1 MTQISDTQTLTTSVI
16 ADLQARRDYSSVKFE
31 ATSSRTV
38 TGPEAVASYDALN
51 QALITA
57 GTKGTAVPTDT
68 LDTALALTAVII
80 NANTLIQKMG
90 QLNTNRTIEPGTAKA
105 DNVTLASLNAAL
117 MTLKAGGDTGDT
129 PTSPTMPT
137 IPDPIVPPMPDN
149 PVVPDDIPDIEQ
161 QYP

>member
-16 ADLQARRDYSSVKFE
+16 ADLQARRDYATIKFD
-31 ATSSRTV
+31 AGGGKTV
-38 TGPEAVASYDALN
+38 SGPEAVASYNLLN

-57 GTKGTAVPTDT
+57 GTNDTAVPTDT
-68 LDTALALTAVII
+68 LDTALVLTAVII

-90 QLNTNRTIEPGTAKA
+90 QLNTNRTIEPDTAKA

-117 MTLKAGGDTGDT
+117 MTLKASGNTGDT
-129 PTSPTMPT
+129 PTKPT
-137 IPDPIVPPMPDN
+137 IPDPTVPPMPDN
-149 PVVPDDIPDIEQ
+149 PVVPDDIPDIEK